1 MSHEQFWD
9 AASRLARERRIPEMG
24 KLIGP
29 AVAAR
34 RTCRLTDLAG
44 LIDRVESADES
55 DREAGELLLRH
66 VVGALVARPA
76 DGAPLVGAGSG
87 PWCELLER
95 LSRTAGGRRV
105 YSLRPL
111 LRLVCETPTAMSPSQ
126 MSNAGLAARRLLEF
140 SWRQTPRDGHLVT
153 QGIELVC
160 RTFESDAAA
169 SAAMIRHVLD
179 PARSEFR
186 FEELPWLARQ
196 VPRLIALD
204 AALVQEIYEVSYR
217 HREPSTAS
225 TNLLGSNILPLISNR
240 HQDFGMAHYELG
252 NAFPQF
258 LVQQPRHAVRALIS
272 ALDAMMETE
281 RAIGGDGAE
290 ESFDFNGRQARL
302 RADQSYRW
310 DIHEEG
316 GHWPAVKLLD
326 SFERHL
332 EALAAQGGSREAL
345 RAIVGAV
352 VDESCL
358 AVVWRRL
365 LRQAVRFPDTLG
377 REMLPAFAAKPILTC
392 LETSYYAGEYLRA
405 AFAGLDGSERERIE
419 RALMELPEDG
429 AAREE
434 RARDRLLGC
443 LPDELL
449 VTTAARDHLAALRL
463 AGGVPPN
470 VAPFQ
475 MASHPAVLGPVSE
488 LSSPSVGPPRTLG
501 DRVTALTRAVR
512 EVVDRDGQQPLVDA
526 EVSTIV
532 PRMRELVAALAD
544 CGAEGV
550 DAGAVEAAW
559 HALATAAARIAW
571 REDFLPGDETG
582 ALVASILLA
591 ASRRPEPR
599 PMQEID
605 GQLDASLS
613 YTHPAPRVEGARG
626 LLFLAGHAGGA
637 SAEVLER
644 IDGLSRDPVPAVRGQ
659 VASLLNVLHESARA
673 EMWAMLE
680 RLGRE
685 ETSQGVL
692 AAMVGDALERLAG
705 RYTARIAAVV
715 LEILER
721 FGVVPESQR
730 IRQSGTNLLAR
741 LYLWLDDPAS
751 STATLRFAAHPK
763 LFPDE
768 ACVLA
773 DVTREALRHGLAE
786 GGEPAMEGVRA
797 RARDLLLRLLRA
809 ARISRDRL
817 IADHEPVPFDA
828 WPKEDQDVVGSLTRL
843 IDQIAVEVYHASG
856 AFHPNGPVNR
866 GEILPE
872 AGRQR
877 FYQETGPL
885 LDELAEIGLASIA
898 HHLLQTLESFIA
910 FDPAGVFVRMARVVA
925 SGRRGNYQFEALAV
939 ELIVRVVERYLAEH
953 RHVFRED
960 ERCRVAL
967 LEILDVFVGAG
978 WPSARQLT
986 YRLDEMFR

>member
-9 AASRLARERRIPEMG
+9 AAFRLAREQRIPEMG

-34 RTCRLTDLAG
+34 RASCLADLAG
-44 LIDRVESADES
+44 LVDRVESAREP
-55 DREAGELLLRH
+55 DREAGEVLLRH

-76 DGAPLVGAGSG
+76 DGSPLVGSGSG

-95 LSRTAGGRRV
+95 LSRTGGGRRM

-111 LRLVCETPTAMSPSQ
+111 LRQVCETPAAMSPAQ
-126 MSNAGLAARRLLEF
+126 MSNAGQAARRLLDL
-140 SWRQTPRDGHLVT
+140 SWRQTQRDPHLVL

-169 SAAMIRHVLD
+169 SAAMIRRVLD

-204 AALVQEIYEVSYR
+204 ATLVQEIYEVSYR
-217 HREPSTAS
+217 HREPSTAP
-225 TNLLGSNILPLISNR
+225 TNLLDSNILPLISNR
-240 HQDFGMAHYELG
+240 QQDFGMAHYELG

-258 LVQQPRHAVRALIS
+258 LVQQPLQAVRALIF
-272 ALDAMMETE
+272 ALNAMMEAEHT
-281 RAIGGDGAE
+281 IGGDGAE

-302 RADQSYRW
+302 RADQSYLW

-316 GHWPAVKLLD
+316 GHLPAVKLLD
-326 SFERHL
+326 TFERHL
-332 EALAAQGGSREAL
+332 ESLAAQDGSREAL
-345 RAIVGAV
+345 RTIVGAV
-352 VDESCL
+352 VDENSL

-377 REMLPAFAAKPILTC
+377 REILPAVAAKPILTC
-392 LETSYYAGEYLRA
+392 LETSHYAGEYLRA

-429 AAREE
+429 GARQE

-443 LPDELL
+443 LPADLL
-449 VTTAARDHLAALRL
+449 VTDAARDHLAVLRL

-470 VAPFQ
+470 VPPVQ
-475 MASHPAVLGPVSE
+475 MTSHPAVRCPVSE
-488 LSSPSVGPPRTLG
+488 LSSANVDPPRTLG
-501 DRVTALTRAVR
+501 DRVTALTCSLQELARG
-512 EVVDRDGQQPLVDA
+512 GQQPLAAA
-526 EVSTIV
+526 EVSTIA

-544 CGAEGV
+544 CEAEGV
-550 DAGAVEAAW
+550 DASAIEAAW
-559 HALATAAARIAW
+559 HALATVAARIAS

-582 ALVASILLA
+582 TLVASILLA
-591 ASRRPEPR
+591 ASRCPEPR
-599 PMQEID
+599 PSQEID
-605 GQLDASLS
+605 AQFDASLS
-613 YTHPAPRVEGARG
+613 YTLPAPRVEGARG
-626 LLFLAGHAGGA
+626 LLFLAGHADGA
-637 SAEVLER
+637 SSEVLER
-644 IDGLSRDPVPAVRGQ
+644 IDRLSRDPVPAVRFE
-659 VASLLNVLHESARA
+659 VASRLNVLYESARA

-692 AAMVGDALERLAG
+692 AAMVGGALERLAG
-705 RYTARIAAVV
+705 RYTARIAALV

-730 IRQSGTNLLAR
+730 IRRSGTNLLAR

-751 STATLRFAAHPK
+751 RTATLRFAAHPR

-768 ACVLA
+768 SSVLA
-773 DVTREALRHGLAE
+773 DATREALRHGLTE
-786 GGEPAMEGVRA
+786 GGGEPAIEGVRA
-797 RARDLLLRLLRA
+797 RASDLLLRLLRA
-809 ARISRDRL
+809 AKRKRDRL
-817 IADHEPVPFDA
+817 IADREGVPFDA
-828 WPKEDQDVVGSLTRL
+828 WPKEEQEVVRSLTQL
-843 IDQIAVEVYHASG
+843 LDQIGVEVYHASG
-856 AFHPNGPVNR
+856 AFRPSGSGNR

-872 AGRQR
+872 SGRQL

-885 LDELAEIGLASIA
+885 LDELAEIGLASIV
-898 HHLLQTLESFIA
+898 HHLLETLESFIA
-910 FDPAGVFVRMARVVA
+910 CDPAGVFVRMGRVVA
-925 SGRRGNYQFEALAV
+925 AGRRGNYEFESLAV
-939 ELIVRVVERYLAEH
+939 DLIVRVVERYLAEY
-953 RHVFRED
+953 RQIFRED
-960 ERCRVAL
+960 EGCRAAL
-967 LEILDVFVGAG
+967 LEILDTFVRAG